1 MSRRATSARRVTEST
16 NRPARKRQENKLALS
31 ALAPRAFPD
40 TPREC
45 GVPTPPCSALRL
57 LSSPAHSR
65 ACPFAVAR
73 ATQVYRRKRNQPGI
87 NKRAS
92 PSRGRTTRPLR
103 ASPRHPRLSLR
114 RRRMSSCGAETH
126 LLFTGA
132 VTPAKNAT
140 CHRERPFVPA
150 SRKKNRPLKKTRT
163 GLRPKQSGHST
174 GHPGHGTGHLD
185 HKSGRLG
192 HRSGHPH
199 SHRHQPQPRQA
210 AAHEADE
217 QHRIFVGKAS

>member
-1 MSRRATSARRVTEST
+1 MVSRVIGVRVSRDSGGRPRRSGGGWW
-16 NRPARKRQENKLALS
+16 
-31 ALAPRAFPD
+31 F
-40 TPREC
+40 C
-45 GVPTPPCSALRL
+45 
-57 LSSPAHSR
+57 
-65 ACPFAVAR
+65 VAR
-73 ATQVYRRKRNQPGI
+73 LI
-87 NKRAS
+87 H
-92 PSRGRTTRPLR
+92 PSEECNVPQTAAFHTG
-103 ASPRHPRLSLR
+103 LSQKE
-114 RRRMSSCGAETH
+114 AA
-126 LLFTGA
+126 F
-132 VTPAKNAT
+132 
-140 CHRERPFVPA
+140 F
-150 SRKKNRPLKKTRT
+150 KTRT